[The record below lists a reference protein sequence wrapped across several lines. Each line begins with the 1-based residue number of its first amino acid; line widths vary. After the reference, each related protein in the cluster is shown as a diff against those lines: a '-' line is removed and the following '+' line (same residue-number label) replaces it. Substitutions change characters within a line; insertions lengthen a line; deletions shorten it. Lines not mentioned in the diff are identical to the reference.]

1 MNTTPSA
8 TTSSAV
14 RLLHGVGVAA
24 ALLGAFVVG
33 IMLLGAGIYSDRPS
47 SLLIAIGALFSL
59 GALIQC
65 VRIVARWERRGAAE
79 LAAAESADQLVC
91 ERCGAFPREQGIAC
105 PTSRKRATVYIAAG
119 AVLALVLLDGLRS
132 GFDQDSFR
140 VAFGVL
146 LLAGAAGRWAQTPRI
161 ACPTCG
167 GSSVV
172 SRNSRQGVRWAAR
185 FEGQRAGG

>member
-14 RLLHGVGVAA
+14 RLVHGVGVAA

-33 IMLLGAGIYSDRPS
+33 IMLLSAGVDRPS
-47 SLLIAIGALFSL
+47 PLLIAIGALFSL
-59 GALIQC
+59 TALIQG
-65 VRIVARWERRGAAE
+65 VRMVARWERRSAAE

-91 ERCGAFPREQGIAC
+91 SRCGVFPREQGIAC

-119 AVLALVLLDGLRS
+119 VVLALVLLDALFS
-132 GFDQDSFR
+132 GFDQDSLR
-140 VAFGVL
+140 VAFGIL
-146 LLAGAAGRWAQTPRI
+146 LLAGAAGRWAKTPRI
-161 ACPTCG
+161 ACPTCKG
-167 GSSVV
+167 NSVV
-172 SRNSRQGVRWAAR
+172 SRNSRQGARWVAQ